1 MPVTSTL
8 FSKSKNSDGAE
19 MQTSMLDAKSGP
31 NPILFVMPS
40 VLKIELFATLK
51 KKNQEIFLKIQR
63 FGSIL
68 WTVRCSQLL
77 WENMHACVQFPS
89 THYFLMS

>member
-51 KKNQEIFLKIQR
+51 KKKIRR
-63 FGSIL
+63 FFSKSKDLAPFCG
-68 WTVRCSQLL
+68 Q
-77 WENMHACVQFPS
+77 
-89 THYFLMS
+89 